1 MLGLSLSLLAAF
13 APQAPAAAQANDVPS
28 FTIAIDQPVY
38 TGQAV
43 WVRAVEG
50 SRRDI
55 RYPFHAIAGD
65 VGCNRLEV
73 KRDGVLLTPQPQKG
87 YGNWSGPLCGSAAPK
102 GSPQNRLP
110 LHILYPLTTA
120 GTYSIRWT
128 QTALGP
134 QGQSDWLTFKVLES
148 TFAQR
153 EAWIKD
159 LLANPPQDDGQLA
172 GDFLPSLIAAAPDPR
187 ALDALVKYLYS
198 SNAIVSGI
206 AASALEYF
214 PQPQVLRAVADSL
227 TTHGPSDEL
236 AYFASLHKGWTS
248 DDENRIVHATIPYLR
263 PSESTLP
270 AEKPLPSYA
279 PTPTSGAL
287 KLLRFIFY
295 TQNQAWPSNPD
306 LMSYA
311 DEQILDA
318 APVIIAHAN
327 MQAVQELAESLGT
340 MPYSPRAHD
349 FLLQIAQRPDNAATQ
364 ARIDLTSHPQPDDLA
379 RLAAVLIA
387 PGDADPRGTDLT
399 SVPDSLINAY
409 GDKAL
414 PYLERAVADSPYVWV
429 RVESAQQLALR
440 NRPIGFQFLLD
451 QLVQDTW
458 PANRAYKPE
467 LTRWVEQHFRNEL
480 PSGATEEQLLA
491 FLRSKSKKA
500 S

>member
-1 MLGLSLSLLAAF
+1 MLGLSLVLLAAF

-43 WVRAVEG
+43 WVRTVD
-50 SRRDI
+50 SSQRNI

-65 VGCNRLEV
+65 IGCNRLEV

-87 YGNWSGPLCGSAAPK
+87 YGNGSGPLCGSAAPK
-102 GSPQNRLP
+102 GSPQNQLP
-110 LHILYPLTTA
+110 LHVLYPFTTA
-120 GTYSIRWT
+120 GTYSVRWT
-128 QTALGP
+128 QTSMRP

-148 TFAQR
+148 TPAQH
-153 EAWIKD
+153 EAWIKN

-187 ALDALVKYLYS
+187 ALDALVKYLYAG
-198 SNAIVSGI
+198 NRMVSGI
-206 AASALEYF
+206 ASSALEYF

-227 TTHGPSDEL
+227 VTHGPSDAL
-236 AYFASLHKGWTS
+236 AYFASYHRGWTR
-248 DDENRIVHATIPYLR
+248 DDESRIVLATIPYLR
-263 PSESTLP
+263 YSQFTLS
-270 AEKPLPSYA
+270 AAKQLSSSA
-279 PTPTSGAL
+279 PTPTSAAL

-295 TQNQAWPSNPD
+295 VQNKAWPSIPE

-311 DEQILDA
+311 DDQILEA
-318 APVIIAHAN
+318 APEIMADAN
-327 MQAVQELAESLGT
+327 VQAVQELAESLGA
-340 MPYSPRAHD
+340 MPYSPRAHQ
-349 FLLQIAQRPDNAATQ
+349 FLLQIAQRPDTAAEQ
-364 ARIDLTSHPQPDDLA
+364 ARLCLTWHPQPEDLA
-379 RLAAVLIA
+379 GLAAVLIA
-387 PGDADPRGTDLT
+387 PGDTDPRGTDLT
-399 SVPDSLINAY
+399 SIPASLIKAY

-414 PYLERAVADSPYVWV
+414 PHLERAVADSPYVWV

-458 PANRAYKPE
+458 PTNHAYKPE

-480 PSGATEEQLLA
+480 PSGATEQQLLA